1 MGRVVHM
8 AGVVAVILEESEVAP
23 VVPKVGVLEVQV
35 AARLAVEKLVV
46 VAAGV
51 DSMVVNLEA

>member
-1 MGRVVHM
+1 M

-51 DSMVVNLEA
+51 DSTVVNLEA